1 MPIVISL
8 AGEEVK
14 EIKLLFKKK
23 NNNPVYFNCPAF
35 YNAN

>member
-14 EIKLLFKKK
+14 EIKLLFWKKK
-23 NNNPVYFNCPAF
+23 NNLVYFNCPAF
-35 YNAN
+35 YNVN